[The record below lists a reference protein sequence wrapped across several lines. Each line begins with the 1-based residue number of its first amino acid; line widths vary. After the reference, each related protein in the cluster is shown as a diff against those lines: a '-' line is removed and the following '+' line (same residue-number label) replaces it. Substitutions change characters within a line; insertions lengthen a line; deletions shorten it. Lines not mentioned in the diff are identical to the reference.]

1 MNKKWANVEKIP
13 SFNETKNYQ
22 KQSIILTKKKALWG
36 ESKQSLAKRGLYCLF
51 NVFAIVMHMKE
62 L

>member
-1 MNKKWANVEKIP
+1 M
-13 SFNETKNYQ
+13 
-22 KQSIILTKKKALWG
+22 G

-51 NVFAIVMHMKE
+51 NVFAIVIHMKE